1 MNIRRNQVEPLM
13 DFGYTEP
20 EARFLYI
27 VATHSGYFTL
37 RQYLQFAG
45 AHRGKR
51 SSVFA
56 RKLLTNGHA
65 AVRDYMGYGSIFH
78 LFSRTLYGQIEKGN
92 LRNRRAHSFEFIRT
106 RLVLLDFVLTHSDV
120 QYLESEQDKV
130 DFFCETLRVAKE
142 FLPAK
147 VYEGGP
153 GSRPTI
159 RYFVDKFPV
168 FVARPLP
175 ASSPVVTLS
184 YVDSGAGTIAGF
196 LTHLGT
202 YQPLLRQLASFR
214 FLYISPKDAQ
224 FDRAAERFR
233 SVVQR
238 PLESDVSTEIVRYF
252 QVRKR
257 FENRQYVV
265 PVTADFEFLNEA
277 KRRFHGERFEALY
290 EQWGSGAV
298 SEGELRREFCQM
310 RPGRSVFFETI
321 LVPQHRSHLTPPEG
335 SRVNVT

>member
-1 MNIRRNQVEPLM
+1 M
-13 DFGYTEP
+13 DFGYTEA

-37 RQYLQFAG
+37 RQYLGFTG

-56 RKLLTNGHA
+56 RKLLNNGHA
-65 AVRDYMGYGSIFH
+65 AVRDYMGYGSIYH
-78 LFSRTLYGQIEKGN
+78 LFSRTLYGEIEKGN

-106 RLVLLDFVLTHSDV
+106 RLVLLDFVLMHLDL
-120 QYLESEQDKV
+120 QYLESEQDKLH
-130 DFFCETLRVAKE
+130 FFCRTLRVERE

-168 FVARPLP
+168 SVAPPLP
-175 ASSPVVTLS
+175 ASPPVVTLS
-184 YVDSGAGTIAGF
+184 YVDSGSGTMAGF
-196 LTHLGT
+196 LTHLGG
-202 YQPLLRQLASFR
+202 YQPLFGQLASFR

-224 FDRAAERFR
+224 FARAVERFR

-238 PLESDVSTEIVRYF
+238 PLESDVSSEILRYF

-257 FENRQYVV
+257 FENRQYVI

-277 KRRFHGERFEALY
+277 KRRFHGERFDVLY
-290 EQWGSGAV
+290 EKWDSGAL
-298 SEGELRREFCQM
+298 SESKLCAEFCGM
-310 RPGRSVFFETI
+310 KPGRSVFFETI
-321 LVPQHRSHLTPPEG
+321 LIPQHRSNLAP
-335 SRVNVT
+335 SVRDRVNVA

>member
-1 MNIRRNQVEPLM
+1 MNIPQNHVARLM
-13 DFGYTEP
+13 DFGYTEAD
-20 EARFLYI
+20 ARFLYI

-37 RQYLQFAG
+37 RQYLGFTG

-56 RKLLTNGHA
+56 RKLLNNGHA
-65 AVRDYMGYGSIFH
+65 AVRDYMGYGSIYH

-106 RLVLLDFVLTHSDV
+106 RLVLLDFVLMHLDM

-130 DFFCETLRVAKE
+130 DFFCQTLRVGRE

-168 FVARPLP
+168 FVAPPLP
-175 ASSPVVTLS
+175 ASPPVVTLS
-184 YVDSGAGTIAGF
+184 YVDSGSGTMAGF
-196 LTHLGT
+196 LTHLGA
-202 YQPLLRQLASFR
+202 YQPLFAQLASFR

-224 FDRAAERFR
+224 CARAGRAL
-233 SVVQR
+233 S
-238 PLESDVSTEIVRYF
+238 LCC
-252 QVRKR
+252 
-257 FENRQYVV
+257 
-265 PVTADFEFLNEA
+265 A
-277 KRRFHGERFEALY
+277 KA
-290 EQWGSGAV
+290 A
-298 SEGELRREFCQM
+298 
-310 RPGRSVFFETI
+310 
-321 LVPQHRSHLTPPEG
+321 
-335 SRVNVT
+335 

>member
-1 MNIRRNQVEPLM
+1 MNVPQNHVARLM
-13 DFGYTEP
+13 DFGYTEA
-20 EARFLYI
+20 EAGFLYI

-37 RQYLQFAG
+37 RQYLRFTE

-56 RKLLTNGHA
+56 RKLLNNGHA
-65 AVRDYMGYGSIFH
+65 AVRDYMGYGSIYH
-78 LFSRTLYGQIEKGN
+78 LFSRTLYGEIEKGN

-106 RLVLLDFVLTHSDV
+106 RLVLLDFVLMHRDV
-120 QYLESEQDKV
+120 QYLESEQDKLN
-130 DFFCETLRVAKE
+130 FFCETLRIAKE

-153 GSRPTI
+153 GSHPTT
-159 RYFVDKFPV
+159 RYFVDKFPM
-168 FVARPLP
+168 FVAPPLP
-175 ASSPVVTLS
+175 VSPPVVTLS

-196 LTHLGT
+196 LTHLGA
-202 YQPLLRQLASFR
+202 YQSLFGQLASFR

-224 FDRAAERFR
+224 FARAAERFR
-233 SVVQR
+233 SAVQR
-238 PLESDVSTEIVRYF
+238 PLESDVSAEIVRYF

-277 KRRFHGERFEALY
+277 KRRFYGERFEILY
-290 EQWGSGAV
+290 ERWHSGAL
-298 SEGELRREFCQM
+298 SEGALRTEFCEM
-310 RPGRSVFFETI
+310 KPGRSVFFETI
-321 LVPQHRSHLTPPEG
+321 LVPRHRSNLGPSERD
-335 SRVNVT
+335 RVNVA